1 MKAIADTGAFSSAM
15 SQKHFDK
22 IYNHLTQKP
31 IKKAPPEITVSTAF
45 MHQSQILFTT
55 NLTFKI
61 GHLELTEDFMVFEKL
76 SGILLGF
83 PFFDNEITIDAH
95 NRYLHFPEFTFQ
107 LNLMQTA
114 GSKTSKRFN
123 NKRKIYLKTTTRV
136 IINPGEQKLI
146 ELTPCQPL
154 EADHQIGIVEP
165 TTKLENIGVC
175 LTSTINKMLKDKPI
189 HLMAINTTE
198 VPITIER
205 NTLPATFTIITPEQA
220 RYLIPLEPKLLET
233 DNFSKTTKTISK
245 HIEKVAKGQLN
256 HITIN
261 HNAKYW
267 FPTPETTE
275 DPSKLTGLEKRIY
288 EELIRFKK
296 REYIRPLDNV
306 EDRKTFLDSFNWHGS
321 VLTDDEKKKT
331 ENLLLEFNDIFTRH
345 RLDIGYTSKFSVKLT
360 PDTDR
365 PVYSKNQRVSIHL
378 KDDLLVELALLQYY
392 GVITTL
398 PFSRYSSP
406 IFAKR
411 KPNGKL
417 RILIDLRKINHLI
430 RNDYNNNN
438 FPISTLADAGSHLA
452 GKKLFCKMDGSHG
465 YYSVPMADEQSI
477 QLLAFNFA
485 SRTYAFKRLAQGL
498 SRSVS
503 AFSSFMRQNLDP
515 VITADKC
522 FQYVDDIGV
531 GAHDLPDMLEKLS
544 AVFTCIRESGMK
556 LATDKCAFGLKEIQF
571 LGNTITSEGL
581 TPIKQKIAT
590 FLRTLK
596 MPKNVKQTKR
606 MIGFFNFY
614 KAFIPELGEKL
625 LPFYRLLK
633 KETDFEIN
641 EEHNIMLKK
650 LTQDLQSA
658 CEISLRLP
666 MTNRQ
671 YVIMADASF
680 YAAGFVLMIEDYT
693 QTANGTSEHKIYAP
707 VSFGSRIFKPNQLKM
722 SIYAKEFLAVHFAL
736 DMFANILWGCEK
748 PVLVLTDNRAVTRFF
763 QTKIIPPTPWNALDH
778 VLSFD
783 IILGHIPGK
792 ANLAADYLS
801 RIHINPKE
809 KLTLRINSKIP
820 ISEVQIDTTAEVPDN
835 SINTLLHETSKEN
848 TPKHY
853 LFQTVNETDQ
863 TEIIEEVH
871 IQQIKPAQLQAI
883 HEHNPMDDF
892 DTTGHSPL
900 NRRAEQQKDSDI
912 KRVIL
917 WFERG
922 PPTTAQYLSGDLKNY
937 LKQYPRLAMFD
948 GVLHRKFYNPTGN
961 SFIKQYCVPIHL
973 QKEVLF
979 RIHNSVWSGHKG
991 VSRTIA
997 EFRKRF
1003 NFPNFTETLT
1013 DYIRNCVTC
1022 LQTKPS
1028 PTAAL
1033 RPPLQPMSSLQNFP
1047 ADVLLIDLVG
1057 KMHPSPYTFI
1067 LSGIDVFSKYLFAV
1081 PLMKGDADIVA
1092 RALISIFLKHSYI
1105 PS

>member
-1 MKAIADTGAFSSAM
+1 M
-15 SQKHFDK
+15 
-22 IYNHLTQKP
+22 
-31 IKKAPPEITVSTAF
+31 
-45 MHQSQILFTT
+45 
-55 NLTFKI
+55 
-61 GHLELTEDFMVFEKL
+61 
-76 SGILLGF
+76 
-83 PFFDNEITIDAH
+83 
-95 NRYLHFPEFTFQ
+95 
-107 LNLMQTA
+107 
-114 GSKTSKRFN
+114 
-123 NKRKIYLKTTTRV
+123 
-136 IINPGEQKLI
+136 
-146 ELTPCQPL
+146 
-154 EADHQIGIVEP
+154 
-165 TTKLENIGVC
+165 
-175 LTSTINKMLKDKPI
+175 
-189 HLMAINTTE
+189 
-198 VPITIER
+198 
-205 NTLPATFTIITPEQA
+205 
-220 RYLIPLEPKLLET
+220 
-233 DNFSKTTKTISK
+233 
-245 HIEKVAKGQLN
+245 
-256 HITIN
+256 
-261 HNAKYW
+261 
-267 FPTPETTE
+267 
-275 DPSKLTGLEKRIY
+275 
-288 EELIRFKK
+288 
-296 REYIRPLDNV
+296 
-306 EDRKTFLDSFNWHGS
+306 DSFNWHGS

-438 FPISTLADAGSHLA
+438 FPIATLADAGSHLA

-515 VITADKC
+515 VITADKF

-531 GAHDLPDMLEKLS
+531 GAQDLPDMLEKLS

-590 FLRTLK
+590 FLRTFK

-606 MIGFFNFY
+606 MIDFFNFY

-693 QTANGTSEHKIYAP
+693 QTANGTSEQNLCTCK
-707 VSFGSRIFKPNQLKM
+707 FRIT
-722 SIYAKEFLAVHFAL
+722 Y
-736 DMFANILWGCEK
+736 
-748 PVLVLTDNRAVTRFF
+748 F
-763 QTKIIPPTPWNALDH
+763 QTKSTQDVNLRERISCR
-778 VLSFD
+778 SFC
-783 IILGHIPGK
+783 P
-792 ANLAADYLS
+792 
-801 RIHINPKE
+801 
-809 KLTLRINSKIP
+809 
-820 ISEVQIDTTAEVPDN
+820 
-835 SINTLLHETSKEN
+835 
-848 TPKHY
+848 
-853 LFQTVNETDQ
+853 
-863 TEIIEEVH
+863 
-871 IQQIKPAQLQAI
+871 
-883 HEHNPMDDF
+883 
-892 DTTGHSPL
+892 
-900 NRRAEQQKDSDI
+900 
-912 KRVIL
+912 
-917 WFERG
+917 
-922 PPTTAQYLSGDLKNY
+922 
-937 LKQYPRLAMFD
+937 
-948 GVLHRKFYNPTGN
+948 
-961 SFIKQYCVPIHL
+961 
-973 QKEVLF
+973 
-979 RIHNSVWSGHKG
+979 
-991 VSRTIA
+991 
-997 EFRKRF
+997 
-1003 NFPNFTETLT
+1003 
-1013 DYIRNCVTC
+1013 
-1022 LQTKPS
+1022 
-1028 PTAAL
+1028 
-1033 RPPLQPMSSLQNFP
+1033 
-1047 ADVLLIDLVG
+1047 
-1057 KMHPSPYTFI
+1057 
-1067 LSGIDVFSKYLFAV
+1067 
-1081 PLMKGDADIVA
+1081 
-1092 RALISIFLKHSYI
+1092 
-1105 PS
+1105 